1 MRWHQPERWRIMKSD
16 IPFSRRFV
24 RFLARCGLAAVISC
38 TGVTVA
44 SQAMGADAGECILT
58 GLSPAQINAKANA
71 LLAKMTL
78 KEKIHLLAGNGSMC
92 TRQVK
97 KLGIPRLNMSDASIG
112 VRVYGPSTAYPASVC
127 LAATWNP
134 KLAMREGQSLGSD
147 ARARAVNIILGP
159 GINIMR
165 EPQAGRNFE
174 FLGEDPFLTSRIAVP
189 WIIGLQSMGVAACAK
204 HYTAYEQETQRGT
217 INATVTRRALQ
228 EIYLPPFRAAVRDAH
243 VWTIMAAY
251 NRVNDFYCTA
261 SHYLLTDVLRHEWG
275 FKGVLMSDW
284 GATHATRGPMSAG
297 LDLEMPNNQ
306 YYNYQRIDTFIKKK
320 DITIHQINQHVRRL
334 LRMMIAMG
342 FMKKRVEKQS
352 IPLNNPRSAATAF
365 KVAAEGTVLLKNKNG
380 ILPLHRS
387 SLRTIAV
394 IGPMA
399 TPAIWCGGGSAY
411 APSIINP
418 ISMLAALRAAAGPHV
433 RVVRI
438 PFNAKMARFWGRG
451 DFHTPDGK
459 SGLLGQYYDNSRL
472 AGKPVMTRIDQRIG
486 FNWGQFYPVPTH
498 HENGHFS
505 VRWTGTITP
514 PSTGT
519 YLFEASATDPCRVI
533 LNHRRVIRI
542 GRWDNAMT
550 QKLVGIR
557 LKGGKTYRL
566 KVEYFGKHW
575 NAEMEFGW
583 VPEGD
588 ELLTAAEKQILRK
601 ADVVIACMGYGPN
614 VEHEGIDHTF
624 HLWGPQDQY
633 LREAAGINPHTI
645 VVLNAGA
652 PIATA
657 PWIHRIAGFIDAWY
671 PGENGNRAVADI
683 IFGKICPSGRLPDT
697 FARHW
702 RDEPAYGHFPGH
714 AGQVIFNEGIYVGYR
729 WFDHYHIKPLYPFGY
744 GLSYTSFSFG
754 KPMVKQFGS
763 GKEMVVH
770 VGVPVTNTGKRA
782 GAEVVQL
789 YIRPLVDRRH
799 RCFQTLKGFARVS
812 LKPGQTG
819 TADLNLKWRDFAY
832 FSSEHNK
839 WVVPTGNYELAIGD
853 SSRDILASAVV
864 HVAK

>member
-1 MRWHQPERWRIMKSD
+1 MSVNAFRSLINVRRITL
-16 IPFSRRFV
+16 
-24 RFLARCGLAAVISC
+24 LAVATASLFGLVSVSESTAHAAS
-38 TGVTVA
+38 
-44 SQAMGADAGECILT
+44 AGECILT
-58 GLSPAQINAKANA
+58 GLTPAQVNAKANA
-71 LLAKMTL
+71 ILAKMTL

-127 LAATWNP
+127 LAATWDT

-165 EPQAGRNFE
+165 APQAGRNFE
-174 FLGEDPFLTSRIAVP
+174 FLGEDPYLTSRIAVP
-189 WIIGLQSMGVAACAK
+189 WIVGLQSMGVAACAK

-217 INATVTRRALQ
+217 INAAVSRRALQ
-228 EIYLPPFRAAVRDAH
+228 EIYLPPFRAAVRQAH
-243 VWTIMAAY
+243 VWSVMAAY
-251 NRVNDFYCTA
+251 NRVNDYYCTA
-261 SHYLLTDVLRHEWG
+261 SRYLLTDVLRHQWG

-284 GATHATRGPMSAG
+284 GGTHATRGPMAAG
-297 LDLEMPNNQ
+297 LDLEMPGNG
-306 YYNYQRIDTFIKKK
+306 YYNNKIIKPFIKNG
-320 DITIHQINQHVRRL
+320 DITVHQINKHVRRL

-342 FMKKRVEKQS
+342 FTRKRVEDQS
-352 IPLNNPRSAATAF
+352 IPLNNPKSAATAF
-365 KVAAEGTVLLKNKNG
+365 KVASAGTVLLKNKGG

-387 SLRTIAV
+387 KLRTIAV

-418 ISMLAALRAAAGPHV
+418 VSMLSAIRHAAGSHV
-433 RVVRI
+433 RVVHI

-451 DFHTPDGK
+451 MFHTPNGK
-459 SGLLGQYYDNSRL
+459 PGLLGQYYDNSRL

-486 FNWGQFYPVPTH
+486 FNWGQFYPVETP
-498 HENGHFS
+498 NRHFS
-505 VRWTGTITP
+505 VRWTGTIKPT
-514 PSTGT
+514 STGT

-533 LNHRRVIRI
+533 LNHRCVIRI
-542 GRWDNAMT
+542 GRWGNAMK
-550 QKLVGIR
+550 QKLVGVH
-557 LKGGKTYRL
+557 LTGGKTYNL

-588 ELLTAAEKQILRK
+588 ELLTAQEKQIIRH
-601 ADVVIACMGYGPN
+601 ANVVIACMGYGPN

-633 LREAAGINPHTI
+633 LREAAGINPRTI

-671 PGENGNRAVADI
+671 PGENGNNAVADI

-702 RDEPAYGHFPGH
+702 RNEPAYGHFPGH
-714 AGQVIFNEGIYVGYR
+714 AGQVLFNEGIYVGYR
-729 WFDHYHIKPLYPFGY
+729 WFDHQHIKPLYPFGY
-744 GLSYTSFSFG
+744 GLSYTTFSFG
-754 KPMVKQFGS
+754 KAKVKQFGL
-763 GKEMVVH
+763 GKNMIVH
-770 VGVPVTNTGKRA
+770 VSVPVTNTGHMA
-782 GAEVVQL
+782 GAEVAEL
-789 YIRPLVDRRH
+789 YIRPLVDRNH
-799 RCFQTLKGFARVS
+799 RCFQTLKAFDR
-812 LKPGQTG
+812 LNLRPGQTKL
-819 TADLNLKWRDFAY
+819 AHLNLRERDFAY
-832 FSSEHNK
+832 FSSAHNK
-839 WVVPTGNYELAIGD
+839 WVVPPGKYELAIGD
-853 SSRDILASAVV
+853 SSRDILSSAVI
-864 HVAK
+864 HVGSMSP